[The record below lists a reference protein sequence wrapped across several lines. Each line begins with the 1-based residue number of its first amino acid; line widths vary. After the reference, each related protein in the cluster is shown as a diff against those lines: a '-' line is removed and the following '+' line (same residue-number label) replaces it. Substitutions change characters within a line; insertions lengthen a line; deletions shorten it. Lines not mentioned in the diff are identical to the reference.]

1 MNKILS
7 IITGLLGLVLLIF
20 TATLFAEYKI
30 DWVRAITS
38 GITSAT
44 LFGLCIL
51 NYQQDYRNSVEKE
64 KRDFV
69 KDSNRYKVIFKE
81 IKDVE
86 KTDNIPVH
94 GTGIGTNGTVTINT
108 SFATVK
114 SGMQAKFLIVFEN
127 DNSYYVGLNT
137 YNSAVVGQMLPKEF
151 RTSHALDL

>member
-7 IITGLLGLVLLIF
+7 IITGLLGLILLIF
-20 TATLFAEYKI
+20 TATILAEYKI
-30 DWVRAITS
+30 DWIKACTS
-38 GITSAT
+38 GIASAT

-51 NYQQDYRNSVEKE
+51 NYKQDYTNSVEKE
-64 KRDFV
+64 KKDFIR
-69 KDSNRYKVIFKE
+69 DSNKYKVTFKE
-81 IKDVE
+81 IKDIE
-86 KTDNIPVH
+86 KTENIPVH
-94 GTGIGTNGTVTINT
+94 GTGIGTNGNVTINT

>member
-7 IITGLLGLVLLIF
+7 IITGILGLILLIF
-20 TATLFAEYKI
+20 TATIFAEYKI
-30 DWVRAITS
+30 DWIKACTS
-38 GITSAT
+38 GIASVT

-51 NYQQDYRNSVEKE
+51 NYRQDYTNSVEKE
-64 KRDFV
+64 KSDFV
-69 KDSNRYKVIFKE
+69 KDSNRYKVTFKE

-86 KTDNIPVH
+86 KTDDIPIH
-94 GTGIGTNGTVTINT
+94 GTGIGTNGTVIINT

-137 YNSAVVGQMLPKEF
+137 YNSAIIGQMLPKEF

>member
-20 TATLFAEYKI
+20 TATLLAEYKI
-30 DWVRAITS
+30 DWIRVSTS
-38 GITSAT
+38 GIASAT

-51 NYQQDYRNSVEKE
+51 NYKQDYTNSVEKE
-64 KRDFV
+64 KSDFV
-69 KDSNRYKVIFKE
+69 KDSNRYKVTFKE
-81 IKDVE
+81 IKDIE
-86 KTDNIPVH
+86 KTENIPVH
-94 GTGIGTNGTVTINT
+94 GTGIGTNGNVTINT

-137 YNSAVVGQMLPKEF
+137 YNSAIVGQMLPKEF

>member
-7 IITGLLGLVLLIF
+7 IITGLLGLILLIF

-30 DWVRAITS
+30 DWVRVITS
-38 GITSAT
+38 GITSVT

-64 KRDFV
+64 KKDFIR
-69 KDSNRYKVIFKE
+69 DSNKYKVTFKE

-94 GTGIGTNGTVTINT
+94 GTGIGTNGNVTINT

>member
-7 IITGLLGLVLLIF
+7 IITGVLGLILLIF

-38 GITSAT
+38 GITSVT

-64 KRDFV
+64 KKDFIR
-69 KDSNRYKVIFKE
+69 DSNKYKVTFKE
-81 IKDVE
+81 IKDIE
-86 KTDNIPVH
+86 KTENIPVH
-94 GTGIGTNGTVTINT
+94 GTGIGTNGNVTINT

>member
-7 IITGLLGLVLLIF
+7 IITGLLGLILLIF
-20 TATLFAEYKI
+20 TVTILAEYKI
-30 DWVRAITS
+30 DWVRAITI

-64 KRDFV
+64 KRNFV

>member
-7 IITGLLGLVLLIF
+7 IITGLLGLILLIF

-30 DWVRAITS
+30 DWIRACTS
-38 GITSAT
+38 GIASAT

-51 NYQQDYRNSVEKE
+51 NYRQDYTNSVEKE
-64 KRDFV
+64 KKDFIR
-69 KDSNRYKVIFKE
+69 DSNRYKVTFKE

-86 KTDNIPVH
+86 KTDDIPIH

-114 SGMQAKFLIVFEN
+114 NGIQAKFLIVFEN

>member
-7 IITGLLGLVLLIF
+7 IITGLLGLILLIF
-20 TATLFAEYKI
+20 TATILAEYKI
-30 DWVRAITS
+30 DWVRAITT

-64 KRDFV
+64 KRNFV

>member
-7 IITGLLGLVLLIF
+7 IITGLLGLILLIF
-20 TATLFAEYKI
+20 TATILAEYKI
-30 DWVRAITS
+30 DWVRAITT

-51 NYQQDYRNSVEKE
+51 NYQQDYRNSVGKE

-137 YNSAVVGQMLPKEF
+137 YNSAIVGQMLPKEF

>member
-7 IITGLLGLVLLIF
+7 IITGILGLILLIF

-30 DWVRAITS
+30 DWIKVCTS
-38 GITSAT
+38 GIASAT

-51 NYQQDYRNSVEKE
+51 NYKQDYRNSVEKE

-69 KDSNRYKVIFKE
+69 KDSNRYKVTLKD

-108 SFATVK
+108 SF
-114 SGMQAKFLIVFEN
+114 
-127 DNSYYVGLNT
+127 VGLNT

>member
-7 IITGLLGLVLLIF
+7 IITGLLGLILLIF
-20 TATLFAEYKI
+20 TATILAEYKI
-30 DWVRAITS
+30 DWIKACTF
-38 GITSAT
+38 GIASAT

-51 NYQQDYRNSVEKE
+51 NYKQDYTNSVEKE
-64 KRDFV
+64 KKDFIR
-69 KDSNRYKVIFKE
+69 DSNKYKVTFKE
-81 IKDVE
+81 IKDIE
-86 KTDNIPVH
+86 KTENIPVH
-94 GTGIGTNGTVTINT
+94 GTGIGTNGNVTINT

-137 YNSAVVGQMLPKEF
+137 YNSATVGQMLPKEF

>member
-7 IITGLLGLVLLIF
+7 IITGLLGLILLIF
-20 TATLFAEYKI
+20 TATILAEYKI
-30 DWVRAITS
+30 DWVRAITT

-137 YNSAVVGQMLPKEF
+137 YNSAIVGQMLPKEF